1 MGSLL
6 ENRVELHGKKENFP
20 LNVTSKPTVGE
31 KYTRKASYDL
41 FFTDITTTKR
51 TRDPRSASVA
61 NWIFLEQRLSSCVA
75 PLVLADWSMLDRQ
88 SARQEIPLIAKQSYR
103 QLLTRFALEYC
114 RYTLCG
120 LFDSNRIDSAT
131 WRAAE
136 SVERTQPRF
145 VMLESL

>member
-20 LNVTSKPTVGE
+20 LNVTSKSTVGE

-75 PLVLADWSMLDRQ
+75 PLVLVDWSMLDRQ